1 MTDCPGPD
9 RPTVRVLRLLS
20 RMNVGGPSI
29 HVINLTRGLAPWGF
43 ETRLLVGDPPR
54 IEGSLIPLARREGID
69 INIVS
74 GLTREIR
81 PLGDLGALLSI
92 IGEIRRFRPHVVET
106 HTAKAGLL
114 GRLAAVACG
123 VPVTA
128 HTFHGTLFEG
138 YFTPAGT
145 CGILAVERILARLSD
160 LIIALSPGQRREILA
175 RLRPSDPRKVRVV
188 PLGLDLTP
196 FLPLPRRPGD
206 WRRAAGIP
214 DQACLIGIVARL
226 VPVKNHLGLLDAF
239 ARLAAENERLHLA
252 IVGGGELGDELRR
265 RVTMLGLENRVHL
278 AGIVQPIGQ
287 VYADLDLLV
296 LPSRNEGTPLV
307 LIESLASG
315 CPVAATAVGG
325 VPELLEGTSGSHLLG
340 TGPDALVTGLRESI
354 RDLGR
359 LSRAAEAER
368 QLMQRRFPIETLAGS
383 MARMYRDALSRRTGR
398 SW

>member
-1 MTDCPGPD
+1 MTDRPGTSGP
-9 RPTVRVLRLLS
+9 PVRVLRLLS

-43 ETRLLVGDPPR
+43 ETRLLVGDPPMV
-54 IEGSLIPLARREGID
+54 EGSMIPLARQEGID
-69 INIVS
+69 PGIIP

-81 PLGDLGALLSI
+81 PFGDLGALAAI
-92 IGEIRRFRPHVVET
+92 VAEIRRYRPHVVET

-114 GRLAAVACG
+114 GRLAAVLCG

-128 HTFHGTLFEG
+128 HTFHGTVFEG

-145 CGILAVERILARLSD
+145 CGILAVERLLARLSD

-175 RLRPSDPRKVRVV
+175 RLRPVEPGKVRVV

-196 FLPLPRRPGD
+196 FLPLSRKPGS
-206 WRRAAGIP
+206 WRRRVGVP
-214 DQACLIGIVARL
+214 DDACLIGIVARL
-226 VPVKNHLGLLDAF
+226 VPVKNHLGLLEAF
-239 ARLAAENERLHLA
+239 ARLAAENEHLHLA
-252 IVGGGELGDELRR
+252 IVGGGELEEELRR
-265 RVTMLGLENRVHL
+265 RVAALGLERRIHL
-278 AGIVQPIGQ
+278 TGIVQPIGQ

-325 VPELLEGTSGSHLLG
+325 VPELLEGTGGSRLLG
-340 TGPDALVTGLRESI
+340 TGPEALVAGLRETL

-359 LSRAAEAER
+359 LARAAEEER
-368 QLMQRRFPIETLAGS
+368 HLMQRRFPIETLAGT
-383 MARMYRDALSRRTGR
+383 MARIYREALRRRTGG